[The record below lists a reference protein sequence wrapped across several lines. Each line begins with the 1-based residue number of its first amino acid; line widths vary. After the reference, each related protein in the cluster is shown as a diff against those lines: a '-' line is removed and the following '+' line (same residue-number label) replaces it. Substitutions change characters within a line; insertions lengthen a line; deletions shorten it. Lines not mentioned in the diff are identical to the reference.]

1 MPWFAFVISLFFLS
15 QSQSVLFRDH
25 EQYTCKVVSSIPY
38 TRGNTTCEFTAG
50 CAKHRL
56 LTALVAGY
64 LVCNFAPFSNQQPEA
79 NKEKKNRCH
88 SSPFGTRITCS
99 ISKGK
104 KRYMHGVNRTIF
116 LGSSRLLNSK
126 QEGVTAV
133 ADRKRRGT
141 F

>member
-1 MPWFAFVISLFFLS
+1 MVRFCDFTFFLS
-15 QSQSVLFRDH
+15 QSQSVHFRDH

-79 NKEKKNRCH
+79 NKEKKIVAIVRRLG
-88 SSPFGTRITCS
+88 PELRAPLARE
-99 ISKGK
+99 K
-104 KRYMHGVNRTIF
+104 KVHAWCEPDDLSWVLPIVELKAGGGHGSGRP
-116 LGSSRLLNSK
+116 
-126 QEGVTAV
+126 
-133 ADRKRRGT
+133 
-141 F
+141 